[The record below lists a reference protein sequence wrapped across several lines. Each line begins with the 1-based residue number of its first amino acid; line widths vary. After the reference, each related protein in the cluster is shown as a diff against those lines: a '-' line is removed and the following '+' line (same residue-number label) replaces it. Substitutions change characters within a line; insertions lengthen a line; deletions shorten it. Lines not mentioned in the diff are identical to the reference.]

1 MNNLLRLQGAF
12 HHLASTN
19 KPSARNIPK
28 QKVVPFSKIEKLISE
43 LEYLKSYWS
52 HGEKVSFLKGALI
65 NVNYINVVS
74 KVIA

>member
-43 LEYLKSYWS
+43 LEYLKVT
-52 HGEKVSFLKGALI
+52 GLMEEKLAF
-65 NVNYINVVS
+65 
-74 KVIA
+74 